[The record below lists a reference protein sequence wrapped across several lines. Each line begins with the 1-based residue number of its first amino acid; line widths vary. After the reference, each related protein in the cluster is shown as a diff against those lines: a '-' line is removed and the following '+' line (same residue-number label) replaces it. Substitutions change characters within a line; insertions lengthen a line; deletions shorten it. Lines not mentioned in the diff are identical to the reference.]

1 MITYKLFH
9 DAVEKGTTEE
19 EETLSFTF
27 VSDYG
32 DEDVRDSLEELMH
45 DNLLPRTTTLLSR
58 VLVKFP
64 SADHLFTVRLK
75 LPVEQGNFSWPG
87 FPSYPDMF
95 KDVKRRPV

>member
-45 DNLLPRTTTLLSR
+45 DNLLPSTTTLLPECCSSSQVQTIF
-58 VLVKFP
+58 VL
-64 SADHLFTVRLK
+64 
-75 LPVEQGNFSWPG
+75 
-87 FPSYPDMF
+87 
-95 KDVKRRPV
+95 